1 MWLPMVVLPLPLVFT
16 FAMSLLA
23 GVPIH
28 EHEINHEMY
37 QKAVFVSFVPYHL
50 HEYTSTGHHGV

>member
-1 MWLPMVVLPLPLVFT
+1 MAVVHLPLVFT

-23 GVPIH
+23 GVSKH

-37 QKAVFVSFVPYHL
+37 QKRSSVSFVPYHL
-50 HEYTSTGHHGV
+50 HHK